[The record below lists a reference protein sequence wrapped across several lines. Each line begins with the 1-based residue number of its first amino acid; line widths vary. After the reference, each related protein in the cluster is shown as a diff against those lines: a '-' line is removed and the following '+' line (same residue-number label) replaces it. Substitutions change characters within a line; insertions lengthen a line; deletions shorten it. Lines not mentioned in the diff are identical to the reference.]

1 MVRHSVCIFT
11 AVIAVGLSTLTADGR
26 AEQQTG
32 FSPQTAAVFVKT
44 AQEIVAADPT
54 AIDAAMLFLD
64 AAEAL
69 ERAAARPSE
78 QRLRIGAESCVGRTD
93 YSEAMAAALQAYV
106 GRQYDLEAALA
117 ALRCML
123 TRMDTRL
130 EREVLLDTLLRR
142 YVSVSPWLGS
152 ELATQLGLLAAEKTD
167 MDGAMDRL
175 NQAYHLNPYN
185 QLAFAALQDVYAAGD
200 RVVSAEAAAV
210 QLRRM
215 LDANPYDLG
224 RSLGMAN
231 VLRQVELYPQAAA
244 MCEYTDRVFRYHYP
258 DQTAGQSLYLPWIM
272 SCYHSPRLVGQC
284 LDLAERFRD
293 TEVLDLKLEAAAG
306 RAAAKLGR
314 PEQARRILEQAAERA
329 EQMLG
334 QTDLALPIW
343 PEHLAWFYSFVLDRP
358 DHALAWSNQAFSQ
371 ASDRSGVR
379 AIFAYTL
386 AVNDQHE
393 LAAQYAEAT
402 AATEQ
407 AAAITMAL
415 VRRSQDQTQQA
426 IDLLRSAI
434 AMAPETFESEKARS
448 LLADM
453 GSEYLSPAYTQEI
466 EKQLTETFGVR
477 MLPAYLEPQQRFA
490 AKLQLSGGEV
500 VYGAELDPRLVLE
513 NNSSAPL
520 VIQDE
525 AMLAGFIRVDAA
537 VRGDITMDLPN
548 LLSMRF
554 RPNQPIMP
562 NEHLFVP
569 LDLRTGKL
577 RQLLMAHPQASLEV
591 VFTVYLD
598 PVVAEDGTVSN
609 ALAGTSPVTAS
620 FRRRGVSL
628 TREFMIQRLDALAR
642 GQEGQ
647 KMQAATLFAGLLAE
661 HEAMTRGQVRYAHTE
676 VERELLTDAVRRA
689 LTDENWRLRVHTM
702 SAIDALSLP
711 ADYALI
717 QTLSGNLN
725 HDQWPVR
732 FMSLHVLSGL
742 QKEQFQPVLDWKA
755 QYDAHNLNRRLAVA
769 LGGKE
774 PPQPQREPAAQP

>member
-1 MVRHSVCIFT
+1 MAWR
-11 AVIAVGLSTLTADGR
+11 
-26 AEQQTG
+26 
-32 FSPQTAAVFVKT
+32 
-44 AQEIVAADPT
+44 PT
-54 AIDAAMLFLD
+54 MSKASAWEFML
-64 AAEAL
+64 A
-69 ERAAARPSE
+69 
-78 QRLRIGAESCVGRTD
+78 
-93 YSEAMAAALQAYV
+93 
-106 GRQYDLEAALA
+106 
-117 ALRCML
+117 
-123 TRMDTRL
+123 
-130 EREVLLDTLLRR
+130 
-142 YVSVSPWLGS
+142 
-152 ELATQLGLLAAEKTD
+152 
-167 MDGAMDRL
+167 
-175 NQAYHLNPYN
+175 
-185 QLAFAALQDVYAAGD
+185 
-200 RVVSAEAAAV
+200 
-210 QLRRM
+210 
-215 LDANPYDLG
+215 
-224 RSLGMAN
+224 
-231 VLRQVELYPQAAA
+231 
-244 MCEYTDRVFRYHYP
+244 
-258 DQTAGQSLYLPWIM
+258 
-272 SCYHSPRLVGQC
+272 
-284 LDLAERFRD
+284 
-293 TEVLDLKLEAAAG
+293 
-306 RAAAKLGR
+306 
-314 PEQARRILEQAAERA
+314 
-329 EQMLG
+329 
-334 QTDLALPIW
+334 
-343 PEHLAWFYSFVLDRP
+343 
-358 DHALAWSNQAFSQ
+358 
-371 ASDRSGVR
+371 
-379 AIFAYTL
+379 
-386 AVNDQHE
+386 
-393 LAAQYAEAT
+393 
-402 AATEQ
+402 

-426 IDLLRSAI
+426 IDLLRNAI
-434 AMAPETFESEKARS
+434 AMAPETFEAEKARS
-448 LLADM
+448 LLTDM

-466 EKQLTETFGVR
+466 EKQLTEAFGTR
-477 MLPAYLEPQQRFA
+477 MLLTYLEPRQRFA

-500 VYGAELDPRLVLE
+500 VYGAELGPRLVFE
-513 NNSSAPL
+513 NHSSAPL

-537 VRGDITMDLPN
+537 VRGDITMDFPN

-554 RPNQPIMP
+554 RPSQPIMP

-591 VFTVYLD
+591 EFTVYLD
-598 PVVAEDGTVSN
+598 PVVAEDGTVAN

-628 TREFMIQRLDALAR
+628 TREFMMQRLDALAR

-661 HEAMTRGQVRYAHTE
+661 HEALTRGQVRYAHTE

-732 FMSLHVLSGL
+732 FMSLHVLSRL

>member
-1 MVRHSVCIFT
+1 MVRHSVCVFT

-93 YSEAMAAALQAYV
+93 YSEAMAAALRAYV
-106 GRQYDLEAALA
+106 GRQFDLEAALA

-123 TRMDTRL
+123 TRLDTRVD
-130 EREVLLDTLLRR
+130 REILLDTLLRR

-167 MDGAMDRL
+167 MDGAMERL
-175 NQAYHLNPYN
+175 NLAYHLNPYN
-185 QLAFAALQDVYAAGD
+185 QLAFLALQDVYAAGD
-200 RVVSAEAAAV
+200 RMVSAEAAAV

-224 RSLGMAN
+224 RSLRMAN
-231 VLRQVELYPQAAA
+231 VLRQVELYPQAAT
-244 MCEYTDRVFRYHYP
+244 MYEYTDRVFRYHYP
-258 DQTAGQSLYLPWIM
+258 GQTPGQSLYLPWMM

-329 EQMLG
+329 EQMLNEA
-334 QTDLALPIW
+334 DLALPIW
-343 PEHLAWFYSFVLDRP
+343 PEHLAWFYSFVLERP

-371 ASDRSGVR
+371 APDRGGVR

-426 IDLLRSAI
+426 IDLLRNAI
-434 AMAPETFESEKARS
+434 AMAPETFEAEKARS
-448 LLADM
+448 LLTDM

-466 EKQLTETFGVR
+466 EKQLTEAFGTR
-477 MLPAYLEPQQRFA
+477 MLLTYLEPRQRFA

-500 VYGAELDPRLVLE
+500 VYGAELGPRLVFE
-513 NNSSAPL
+513 NHSSAPL

-537 VRGDITMDLPN
+537 VRRYHDG
-548 LLSMRF
+548 LSKSA
-554 RPNQPIMP
+554 
-562 NEHLFVP
+562 V
-569 LDLRTGKL
+569 
-577 RQLLMAHPQASLEV
+577 
-591 VFTVYLD
+591 
-598 PVVAEDGTVSN
+598 
-609 ALAGTSPVTAS
+609 
-620 FRRRGVSL
+620 
-628 TREFMIQRLDALAR
+628 
-642 GQEGQ
+642 
-647 KMQAATLFAGLLAE
+647 
-661 HEAMTRGQVRYAHTE
+661 
-676 VERELLTDAVRRA
+676 DAVS
-689 LTDENWRLRVHTM
+689 TQ
-702 SAIDALSLP
+702 P
-711 ADYALI
+711 ADYAQRASVCAAGFAHRQAAATVDGSSTSLAGGGVYGV
-717 QTLSGNLN
+717 SGSRGGRGR
-725 HDQWPVR
+725 HGCQRPGGYVAGHGVISAARREPDAGV
-732 FMSLHVLSGL
+732 
-742 QKEQFQPVLDWKA
+742 
-755 QYDAHNLNRRLAVA
+755 YDAAARCAGAGAGRPEDAGGNPLCRTAGRTRGADARAGALCAYRSGAGTADRR
-769 LGGKE
+769 
-774 PPQPQREPAAQP
+774 RAARPDG